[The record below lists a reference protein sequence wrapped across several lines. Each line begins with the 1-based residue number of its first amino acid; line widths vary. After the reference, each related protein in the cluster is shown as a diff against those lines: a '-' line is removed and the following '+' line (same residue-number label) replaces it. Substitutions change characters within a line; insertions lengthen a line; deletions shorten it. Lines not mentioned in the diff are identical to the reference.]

1 MSERNPEIE
10 EIEIESVADLDEQM
24 VYRLSGCDPAM
35 IRKSLQSAFA
45 DFARVT
51 ACFTTE
57 REFWTKDG
65 ELVYPVAPKLSGMYV
80 DSICAV
86 WLDGRRLSRP
96 EQYFTG
102 VICGTPTVRLVCD
115 AGGAFSSRYA
125 LTRPDGSM
133 NPIATRVAVE
143 RRAFEPQR
151 LRVRTVE
158 LPRTGSEK
166 APRWFLDKYGEA
178 VVAGAFVRLFG
189 MTGKAWSDP
198 AQAQSELI
206 RYENFTTKARLDSL
220 AEDVS
225 PVGNGHI
232 DAIDTSGLL

>member
-24 VYRLSGCDPAM
+24 VYCLSGCDPAM